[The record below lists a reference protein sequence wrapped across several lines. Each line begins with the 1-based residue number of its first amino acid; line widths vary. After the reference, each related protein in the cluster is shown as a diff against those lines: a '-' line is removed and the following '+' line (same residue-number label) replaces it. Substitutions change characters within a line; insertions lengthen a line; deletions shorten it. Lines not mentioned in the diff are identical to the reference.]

1 VTLNSCRA
9 QSARGIGGK
18 SNETQGKVKAMATDY
33 ATDPFIIIRATL
45 SELAKSALYLET
57 ESDCAPAKPCPD
69 YCAHLRATIRAIE
82 EARTF
87 AELGRVEWIAGQAA
101 LAIDAGV

>member
-1 VTLNSCRA
+1 M
-9 QSARGIGGK
+9 GGK
-18 SNETQGKVKAMATDY
+18 SNETQGKANTMATEY
-33 ATDPFIIIRATL
+33 ASDPLIIIRAAL
-45 SELAKSALYLET
+45 SGLAESALYLET
-57 ESDCAPAKPCPD
+57 ESDCSPAKPCPD
-69 YCAHLRATIRAIE
+69 YCAHLRATIRAIG